1 MIKTTRIFSEL
12 KEKTKSIGWR
22 IILLSGGRILIVLFS
37 IGILSLLF
45 SFSIRALN
53 QSLFREINSSS
64 GQTELFHLSELE
76 TIASYWGIETE
87 SLLIKTGDETK
98 N

>member
-1 MIKTTRIFSEL
+1 MLNPKKIFSEL

-53 QSLFREINSSS
+53 QSLFREVNSSS
-64 GQTELFHLSELE
+64 GQTELFHLAELE
-76 TIASYWGIETE
+76 TIASYWGIGTK
-87 SLLIKTGDETK
+87 SLLIETGDETK